1 MGDDK
6 SKTDISKSKMDV
18 GNRSALGVKSGMLKS
33 QAQIAGKSLSR
44 MKVRRPSFG
53 FSGVPGIRPVE
64 RTSNVSS
71 LIYLTVKS
79 TRRTYDIV
87 IYIFT
92 SMIKEKDIC
101 LFVNLLV
108 LNKLQNCWTGLNE
121 IRHIDSSSPG
131 KGIG

>member
-71 LIYLTVKS
+71 LMYLTVKS

-92 SMIKEKDIC
+92 DMIKKKDIC
-101 LFVNLLV
+101 V
-108 LNKLQNCWTGLNE
+108 C
-121 IRHIDSSSPG
+121 
-131 KGIG
+131 